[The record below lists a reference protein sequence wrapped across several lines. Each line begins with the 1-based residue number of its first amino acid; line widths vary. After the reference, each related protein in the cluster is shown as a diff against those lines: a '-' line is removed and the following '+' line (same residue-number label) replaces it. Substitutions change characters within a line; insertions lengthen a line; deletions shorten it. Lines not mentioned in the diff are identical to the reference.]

1 MASGGSRAWSLL
13 AAGGGKAAA
22 GTTWSLDHKGKGACD
37 VHKIDRST
45 SCARWDDV
53 QIFSFRR
60 ALTSLLRK
68 QGSMQIAHHHHR
80 PTRTYLETMERAD
93 R

>member
-1 MASGGSRAWSLL
+1 M
-13 AAGGGKAAA
+13 
-22 GTTWSLDHKGKGACD
+22 HE
-37 VHKIDRST
+37 IDRST

-53 QIFSFRR
+53 QIFSFGQ
-60 ALTSLLRK
+60 APTSLLKK

-80 PTRTYLETMERAD
+80 PIRTYLETMERAD

>member
-1 MASGGSRAWSLL
+1 
-13 AAGGGKAAA
+13 
-22 GTTWSLDHKGKGACD
+22 
-37 VHKIDRST
+37 VHEIDRST

-53 QIFSFRR
+53 QIFSFGQ
-60 ALTSLLRK
+60 APTSLLKK

-80 PTRTYLETMERAD
+80 PIRTYLETMERAD